1 MELKRTIYND
11 LLKWKNSN
19 TGRVLQLEGARQVG
33 KTFILQKF
41 AKENYKNCI
50 YINMI
55 QESGMMFSNLCSL
68 RAKYQWSLHDV
79 FNRYTHYS
87 FRDTKDTIV
96 LIDEIQESASVYSL
110 VRQFAREFN
119 CDFIITGSYLGRVIE
134 KEFFLPAGDIDKLTM
149 YTLSFSEFMDAV
161 GLSNEYESIDLFGQ
175 SDHAIYDKIREWYKV
190 YLAIGGYPAAVVS
203 YIESHD
209 RDRAMIIVGNI
220 VDIFVDE
227 SSRYFSDIVETTLFK
242 QILQEVASQ
251 MLTEKRGNTDLVEE
265 LQKRIYH
272 KDSSRITK
280 KIIYSAI
287 SWLYNSKVIG
297 YCGSVNNGDRSSVS
311 QNRRF
316 YFLDTGVAFYFL
328 RQTLEPISD
337 ISGILNE
344 NFVYLCLLRKTQEH
358 LLRGST
364 PNFCLY
370 KGGELDFFEVSAYDD
385 KVYGIEVK
393 AGKGIGNTANLMLG
407 ERKIDYLFLLKGDTY
422 GGKYSDQKYTVP
434 IYLCPRLEFNL
445 GDPIKFLDVF

>member
-1 MELKRTIYND
+1 MELKRTVYND
-11 LLKWKNSN
+11 LLNWKNSN

-50 YINMI
+50 YINMA
-55 QESGMMFSNLCSL
+55 QESGIAFEGLCDL
-68 RAKYQWSLHDV
+68 RVRYQWSLHDV
-79 FNRYTHYS
+79 FNQYTHNS
-87 FRDTKDTIV
+87 FHDTRDTII
-96 LIDEIQESASVYSL
+96 LIDKIQESAKVYSL

-119 CDFIITGSYLGRVIE
+119 CDFVITGSYLGRLLE
-134 KEFFLPAGDIDKLTM
+134 KEFFLPAGDVDKLTM
-149 YTLSFSEFMDAV
+149 YTLSFDEFMDAV
-161 GLSNEYESIDLFGQ
+161 NLADEYGSVDLFGQ
-175 SDHAIYDKIREWYKV
+175 SDHDIYDKIREWYRV
-190 YLAIGGYPAAVVS
+190 YLVIGGYPAAVVS

-209 RDRAMIIVGNI
+209 RDRAMTIVENI

-251 MLTEKRGNTDLVEE
+251 MLTEKCGNTDLVEE

-272 KDSSRITK
+272 KDSGRITK
-280 KIIYSAI
+280 RIIYSAI

-328 RQTLEPISD
+328 RQTLAPISD

-344 NFVYLCLLRKTQEH
+344 NFVYLCLLRKIQERV
-358 LLRGST
+358 LRGST

-370 KGGELDFFEVSAYDD
+370 RGGELDFFEVSAYDD

-393 AGKGIGNTANLMLG
+393 AGKGIGNTANLLLND
-407 ERKIDYLFLLKGDTY
+407 RKIDYLFLLKGDTY
-422 GGKYSDQKYTVP
+422 GGKYSDQKYTIP
-434 IYLCPRLEFNL
+434 IYLCSRLEFNL
-445 GDPIKFLDVF
+445 GDPIKFLDAF